1 MFYTNNGRAGIEHW
15 NYHQKTRPYRYIE
28 CCLESCAL
36 LHLDYKSNTSY
47 LLVHHKLNMSNDI
60 FCIQNWHHHR
70 RIRHCRDIS
79 CYSESFCL
87 LHLHYKSNTYYLLI
101 HHRLNMNN
109 GRPCIQ
115 SWHHHRRIRHC
126 TDIYCFP
133 RIYVGYYHILCRFQ
147 EFPNTF
153 RKNNGNTVHIL
164 YPHNLPCIGI
174 DN

>member
-1 MFYTNNGRAGIEHW
+1 MNIDCYSGSFILHWLNYIPYTDRLLLQYMLDKNSGMLCIQSW
-15 NYHQKTRPYRYIE
+15 NHHHKIRPYRCIE

-36 LHLDYKSNTSY
+36 LHLD
-47 LLVHHKLNMSNDI
+47 
-60 FCIQNWHHHR
+60 
-70 RIRHCRDIS
+70 
-79 CYSESFCL
+79 
-87 LHLHYKSNTYYLLI
+87 YKSNTYYLLI